1 MADVIE
7 PAILAAIHARLDR
20 ALQLPALRMRPF
32 VVAGAPLGLV
42 DDARV
47 ARLARFGRRFFD
59 VHADRVELS
68 GALDDER
75 SRSAAMA
82 DVAATLRAEGA
93 LPGWRDELYRVAPAF
108 DAPAAL
114 HIERG
119 AARYFGVRT
128 WAAHVNGVTRTAQST
143 AMWLARRSPTKATD
157 PGMLDNLVG
166 GGISAGLSVEA
177 TVVKE
182 SWEEA
187 GIGKALAATARRT
200 GTVHVMRALPDGL
213 QRETVFAHDLD
224 LPADFRPV
232 NQDGEVTEHRLV
244 DIDGAA
250 TAIAVDSGPDEITVD
265 ASVVVLDFL
274 LRHGRI
280 GSAAPLGAALAAL
293 LCRGA
298 ADPPALRTA

>member
-1 MADVIE
+1 MAGVSA

-20 ALQLPALRMRPF
+20 ALRPPALHLRPF
-32 VVAGAPLGLV
+32 VAASARLGFV
-42 DDARV
+42 DDARA
-47 ARLARFGRRFFD
+47 ARLERFGPRLFQVR
-59 VHADRVELS
+59 ADRVELA
-68 GALDDER
+68 GVLDDER

-128 WAAHVNGVTRTAQST
+128 WAAHVNGIVRTTRPMS
-143 AMWLARRSPTKATD
+143 MWLARRSPTKATD
-157 PGMLDNLVG
+157 PGMLDNLVA

-177 TVVKE
+177 TVIKE

-187 GIGKALAATARRT
+187 GIGEALAATAHRT
-200 GTVHVMRALPDGL
+200 GIVHVMRALPDGL
-213 QRETVFAHDLD
+213 QRETIFAYDLD

-232 NQDGEVTEHRLV
+232 NQDGEATGHRLV
-244 DIDGAA
+244 DADDAA
-250 TAIAVDSGPDEITVD
+250 RAIAIDSGPDEVTVD
-265 ASVVVLDFL
+265 ASLVVLDFL
-274 LRHGRI
+274 LRNGRI
-280 GSAAPLGAALAAL
+280 GSGEPLLDALAAL
-293 LCRGA
+293 RDRGA
-298 ADPPALRTA
+298 GDPPAPVTR

>member
-7 PAILAAIHARLDR
+7 PAILAAIHARLDQ
-20 ALQLPALRMRPF
+20 ALQPPAGRMRPF
-32 VVAGAPLGLV
+32 IVAGAPLGLV
-42 DDARV
+42 GDARV
-47 ARLARFGRRFFD
+47 ARLARFGPRLFD
-59 VHADRVELS
+59 VHADRVELA

-93 LPGWRDELYRVAPAF
+93 LPGWRDELYRVAPAL
-108 DAPAAL
+108 DAPALL

-128 WAAHVNGVTRTAQST
+128 WAAHVNGITRTARST

-157 PGMLDNLVG
+157 PRMLDNLVG

-187 GIGKALAATARRT
+187 GIGAALAATARRT
-200 GTVHVMRALPDGL
+200 GIVHVMRALPDGL
-213 QRETVFAHDLD
+213 QRETVFVHDLD

-250 TAIAVDSGPDEITVD
+250 TAIAVASGPDEVTID

-274 LRHGRI
+274 LRHGRA
-280 GSAAPLGAALAAL
+280 GSAGPLVAALAAL
-293 LCRGA
+293 RYRGA
-298 ADPPALRTA
+298 GDSPRVGPL